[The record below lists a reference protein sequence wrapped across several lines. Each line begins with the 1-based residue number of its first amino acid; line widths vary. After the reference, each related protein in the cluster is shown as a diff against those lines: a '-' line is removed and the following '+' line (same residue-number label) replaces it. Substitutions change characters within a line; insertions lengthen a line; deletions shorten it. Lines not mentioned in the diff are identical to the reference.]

1 MVKRSETSFFC
12 RGSRGF
18 VFEELCAAGASPRW
32 GHRDKKENTAPWSS
46 GLRRRSFAEA
56 AAGSCSKNF
65 APQAQAPGGDTGTKK
80 ENTAPWSSGLRH
92 RPFTAV
98 TRVRVPVGSPNK
110 LKANPFHRVFQN
122 IEKRR
127 GLRRKLPPR
136 FCGHIPLL
144 PLCRTRHFPDRVHRR
159 RRRRAGRICRG
170 PRKKRRVLVRAGEG
184 AKKAGASVYFCRG
197 VWYSGREISR
207 RRYRRGVRLW

>member
-1 MVKRSETSFFC
+1 MVIAIGSYPIGRRFESHRRYQRRQAGLAERFCKR
-12 RGSRGF
+12 RR
-18 VFEELCAAGASPRW
+18 AGQQ
-32 GHRDKKENTAPWSS
+32 NTAPWSS

-80 ENTAPWSSGLRH
+80 RKYGPMVKRSKTSPFHGGNPGSSPGG
-92 RPFTAV
+92 V
-98 TRVRVPVGSPNK
+98 TKQVKGELVSIRRRVR
-110 LKANPFHRVFQN
+110 FYRVFQN

-159 RRRRAGRICRG
+159 RRRAGRICRG
-170 PRKKRRVLVRAGEG
+170 PR
-184 AKKAGASVYFCRG
+184 
-197 VWYSGREISR
+197 
-207 RRYRRGVRLW
+207 